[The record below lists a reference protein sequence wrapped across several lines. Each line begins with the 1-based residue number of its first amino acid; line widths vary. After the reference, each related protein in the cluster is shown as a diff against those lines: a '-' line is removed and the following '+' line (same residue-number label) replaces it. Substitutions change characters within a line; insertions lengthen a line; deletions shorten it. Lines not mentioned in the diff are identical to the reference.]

1 MTYLETLGP
10 GYTPHISNE
19 FMRHCGPFYEKIEN
33 GQLVEMVVQIDHH
46 HGNSALTTHGGML
59 MTIAD
64 GALGAMLHRAHDE
77 PVNVTTITMTS
88 NFLGA
93 SAAGSWLIAKP
104 RITQRGYKTIFAEC
118 DIFCDEAKVLTV
130 SGVFFIKRK
139 NR

>member
-1 MTYLETLGP
+1 MSDLEAIGS
-10 GYTPHISNE
+10 GFTPHISNE

-33 GQLVEMVVQIDHH
+33 GQLLEMAVQIEPH

-77 PVNVTTITMTS
+77 PISVTTITMTT

-93 SAAGSWLIAKP
+93 TGAGSWLIAKP
-104 RITQRGYKTIFAEC
+104 RITQRGYKTVFADC
-118 DIFCDEAKVLTV
+118 DVFCDGAKILTV
-130 SGVFFIKRK
+130 SGVFLIKRK